1 MRSRIFSSKYI
12 KTVSKGQ
19 AWIPAFLTLGFIL
32 AFPVIGLEKLGSW
45 RNLGYTQDQ
54 ITLLYYRL
62 WKDGFVLTGMAVAMA
77 AGFMNAVNGFLY
89 LYSRKKTDF
98 YHSLPMKRSELFA
111 EKAVMGLIYYL
122 VPYIVIEF
130 LTVCVGAA
138 RGLFSLEFMGMAV
151 KMLIEAYNLP
161 LELKYLPVIE
171 SALNPKAVSRVGAT
185 GLWQF
190 MLPLFCL

>member
-98 YHSLPMKRSELFA
+98 YHSLPMKRSELFCRKGSNGTDLLSGA
-111 EKAVMGLIYYL
+111 IYRYRISDSLCWGSEGAFQPGTYGNGSKNAV
-122 VPYIVIEF
+122 PSP
-130 LTVCVGAA
+130 A
-138 RGLFSLEFMGMAV
+138 RF
-151 KMLIEAYNLP
+151 I
-161 LELKYLPVIE
+161 
-171 SALNPKAVSRVGAT
+171 
-185 GLWQF
+185 
-190 MLPLFCL
+190 

>member
-89 LYSRKKTDF
+89 LYSRKKTNF

-111 EKAVMGLIYYL
+111 EKAVMVVLFELLLYHFQPLTYH
-122 VPYIVIEF
+122 F
-130 LTVCVGAA
+130 L
-138 RGLFSLEFMGMAV
+138 
-151 KMLIEAYNLP
+151 
-161 LELKYLPVIE
+161 
-171 SALNPKAVSRVGAT
+171 
-185 GLWQF
+185 
-190 MLPLFCL
+190 